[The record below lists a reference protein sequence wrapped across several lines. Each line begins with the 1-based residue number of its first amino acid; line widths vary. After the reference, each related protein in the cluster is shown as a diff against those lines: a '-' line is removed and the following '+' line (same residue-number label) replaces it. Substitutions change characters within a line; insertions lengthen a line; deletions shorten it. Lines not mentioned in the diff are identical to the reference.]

1 MPMVMAASNPLGA
14 VAMAATSA
22 SSAGARAT
30 GTTNGTTGAAGAV
43 GAAVQQGV
51 EAAQRAG
58 DPSYAAA
65 GEMRNLVTYFYEFLG
80 GEKGNIGWAKFEEP
94 KDEDTSSTP
103 SGTSY
108 LLATLKGRKSQVDV
122 TGTVPNNKLIG
133 VIDGLIK
140 I

>member
-1 MPMVMAASNPLGA
+1 MVMAASNPLGA
-14 VAMAATSA
+14 AAMAATSA

-30 GTTNGTTGAAGAV
+30 GKTNGTTGAAEAV
-43 GAAVQQGV
+43 GDALQQGV

-65 GEMRNLVTYFYEFLG
+65 GELRDLVTHFYEFLG
-80 GEKGNIGWAKFEEP
+80 GEKGNIDWAKFEEP

-108 LLATLKGRKSQVDV
+108 LLATLNGRKRQIDV
-122 TGTVPNNKLIG
+122 TGTAPNNKLIG
-133 VIDGLIK
+133 VVDGLIK
-140 I
+140 V